1 MELIN
6 ERKKIILDL
15 MNDKNYVPMKIKEL
29 AIILNVKKED
39 RGLLEI
45 VLNELININGV
56 ICFLLHIGVHVAP
69 FHVGPFNDGT
79 TSHFGAYRGV
89 EAAGKA

>member
-29 AIILNVKKED
+29 AIILNVRKIED
-39 RGLLEI
+39 
-45 VLNELININGV
+45 
-56 ICFLLHIGVHVAP
+56 
-69 FHVGPFNDGT
+69 
-79 TSHFGAYRGV
+79 Y
-89 EAAGKA
+89 

>member
-45 VLNELININGV
+45 VLNELINEGKISV
-56 ICFLLHIGVHVAP
+56 
-69 FHVGPFNDGT
+69 
-79 TSHFGAYRGV
+79 SKRGKYSI
-89 EAAGKA
+89 AK

>member
-45 VLNELININGV
+45 VLNELIN
-56 ICFLLHIGVHVAP
+56 
-69 FHVGPFNDGT
+69 
-79 TSHFGAYRGV
+79 
-89 EAAGKA
+89 EAEALTELYNLATKKIK

>member
-45 VLNELININGV
+45 VLNELINEERYLFQKEESI
-56 ICFLLHIGVHVAP
+56 
-69 FHVGPFNDGT
+69 
-79 TSHFGAYRGV
+79 R
-89 EAAGKA
+89 

>member
-29 AIILNVKKED
+29 AIILNVKRKIED
-39 RGLLEI
+39 
-45 VLNELININGV
+45 
-56 ICFLLHIGVHVAP
+56 
-69 FHVGPFNDGT
+69 
-79 TSHFGAYRGV
+79 Y
-89 EAAGKA
+89 

>member
-45 VLNELININGV
+45 VLN
-56 ICFLLHIGVHVAP
+56 
-69 FHVGPFNDGT
+69 
-79 TSHFGAYRGV
+79 
-89 EAAGKA
+89 

>member
-45 VLNELININGV
+45 VLNELINEVLRKCSVMINEKKYKGL
-56 ICFLLHIGVHVAP
+56 F
-69 FHVGPFNDGT
+69 
-79 TSHFGAYRGV
+79 
-89 EAAGKA
+89 